1 MTELRAIATGKLH
14 LDGAAAGEGIEA
26 HLQLLAADIL
36 RERKR
41 RLRLFPSSCFAEVGW
56 DILLFLYTRDIPT
69 VLRTLADEVGA
80 PAEMAERRVSY
91 LQKHGLVTKD
101 VGTSGRF
108 YALVELTPKGSQSLA
123 LYLSECF
130 RQRQRRH
137 WRGAKAAQPLFSGR
151 AVAALMASSALLSI
165 ALAYSLMTGYR
176 LVGLSIALSLV
187 LVIGSVA
194 LIAQWIVNAL
204 IEARG

>member
-1 MTELRAIATGKLH
+1 MTEVRAIAMGKLH
-14 LDGAAAGEGIEA
+14 LNGAAAGEEIQA

-80 PAEMAERRVSY
+80 PPEVVERRISY
-91 LQKHGLVTKD
+91 LEKHGLVTKD

-123 LYLSECF
+123 LFLSECF
-130 RQRQRRH
+130 QQRQRRH
-137 WRGAKAAQPLFSGR
+137 WQGAKAAQPLFSGR
-151 AVAALMASSALLSI
+151 AVAALMVSSAILAI
-165 ALAYSLMTGYR
+165 ALAYSLMTGHR
-176 LVGLSIALSLV
+176 LVGLSIALALV
-187 LVIGSVA
+187 LGIGSVT
-194 LIAQWIVNAL
+194 LIAQWIVNTL
-204 IEARG
+204 IEVRS